1 VCGVELRDRFVEE
14 FEEFG
19 FEDVVHAFFRAR
31 VFKYV
36 KKKEIQKKMAE
47 LFGAVGSFCKIAVDN
62 KAILAGL
69 LPSCLHKFDFH
80 NCDLCVIV

>member
-1 VCGVELRDRFVEE
+1 
-14 FEEFG
+14 
-19 FEDVVHAFFRAR
+19 
-31 VFKYV
+31 
-36 KKKEIQKKMAE
+36 MAE